1 MAAAKEK
8 VKTLKVFY
16 GADSK
21 EFPFDKDG
29 LVGDLLTATVQ
40 AFSIVTN
47 AHLMSLYD
55 EGRELPDAST
65 LKDSKVKAKSELVL
79 RQSAVK
85 GG

>member
-1 MAAAKEK
+1 MSAVAHK
-8 VKTLKVFY
+8 VKTITVFY

-29 LVGDLLTATVQ
+29 LVSDLLAAAVQ

-55 EGRELPDAST
+55 EGRELTDAST
-65 LKDSKVKAKSELVL
+65 LKDEKVKEKSELVL